1 MKPLNSLAEDR
12 PKLVMAFNALDRA
25 GIRYERKPMGYI
37 ALWLP
42 QGAVLPQHRELTE
55 AGAYVVD
62 QYYDCLSNSR
72 VYVYHCD

>member
-1 MKPLNSLAEDR
+1 MRLLKSLATDT
-12 PKLVMAFNALDRA
+12 PKLAMAFNALDKA

-42 QGAVLPQHRELTE
+42 QGATLPQHKELTE

-62 QYYDCLSNSR
+62 QHYDLENSCR
-72 VYVYHCD
+72 VYIYHHD